1 MIYRRFS
8 EKEIAVFEGIMELL
22 RNGNNPYKI
31 TVSEIAKSANI
42 GKGTVYDYFNSKEE
56 AISMALIYNIQ
67 KDMEMVKNLVI
78 EENTFKDR
86 YFKILDL
93 IQVNIEN
100 KYSTLSL
107 LNNYTELDEIFNH
120 KLDIKKDSSYF
131 ISELEKIFSSIID
144 KGLEDNIISDSFSKY
159 YQLTA
164 VRSSISGYLGYISH
178 KECFPETN
186 DSDAKNVSYD
196 QLVKMLKWRS

>member
-8 EKEIAVFEGIMELL
+8 EKEEAVFEGIMELL

-42 GKGTVYDYFNSKEE
+42 GKGTVYDYFSSKEE

-67 KDMEMVKNLVI
+67 KDIATVKNLVI
-78 EENTFKDR
+78 REDTFRDK
-86 YFKILDL
+86 YFKIINLL
-93 IQVNIEN
+93 QENIEN

-107 LNNYTELDEIFNH
+107 ATNYKELDEIFNH
-120 KLDIKKDSSYF
+120 DLDTKRDPGFF
-131 ISELEKIFSSIID
+131 ITELESIFSIIID
-144 KGLEDNIISDSFSKY
+144 KGIEEKIIYDNETKY
-159 YQLTA
+159 YQISA

-178 KECFPETN
+178 RECFPNIDEEY
-186 DSDAKNVSYD
+186 AKDVSYK
-196 QLVKMLKWRS
+196 QLIKMLK

>member
-93 IQVNIEN
+93 IQENIEN

-107 LNNYTELDEIFNH
+107 LNNYTELDEIF
-120 KLDIKKDSSYF
+120 
-131 ISELEKIFSSIID
+131 
-144 KGLEDNIISDSFSKY
+144 
-159 YQLTA
+159 
-164 VRSSISGYLGYISH
+164 
-178 KECFPETN
+178 
-186 DSDAKNVSYD
+186 
-196 QLVKMLKWRS
+196 